1 MSNNKGTEESLI
13 LLFEFI
19 WKRND
24 PNESNFSKMK
34 IIKKWKMV

>member
-13 LLFEFI
+13 LLLEFI